1 MQFHAALQT
10 LACSFLQPAHTYSM
24 LPLLLLVCYAQVVYI
39 SCNPE
44 TLAKNLRSVAHSHD
58 IVRMAVFDQFP
69 YTEHIEAGVVIKR
82 KPDATAV

>member
-1 MQFHAALQT
+1 MFCTCCAL
-10 LACSFLQPAHTYSM
+10 
-24 LPLLLLVCYAQVVYI
+24 QVVYI

-69 YTEHIEAGVVIKR
+69 YTEHIEAGVVIRR
-82 KPDATAV
+82 KPSAAAV

>member
-1 MQFHAALQT
+1 M
-10 LACSFLQPAHTYSM
+10 
-24 LPLLLLVCYAQVVYI
+24 VYI

-69 YTEHIEAGVVIKR
+69 YTEHIEAGVVIQR
-82 KPDATAV
+82 KPSAAAV